1 MAAPVVHFEIH
12 GKDGP
17 ALSRFYDELFDWKTE
32 GTEMPNG
39 FYGLVQ
45 PGEGGIGGGIAGDGD
60 GAKVT
65 VYIQVP
71 DLEAKLQE
79 IEAAGGKV
87 LHPPEEIPGVTF
99 ALFEDPAGN
108 AIGLVKG

>member
-1 MAAPVVHFEIH
+1 MHFEIH

-17 ALSRFYDELFDWKTE
+17 ELAKFYEGLFDWKVQGMDMPE
-32 GTEMPNG
+32 GW
-39 FYGLVQ
+39 YGMV
-45 PGEGGIGGGIAGDGD
+45 GGGDGGIGGGIASSGD

-65 VYIQVP
+65 VYIAVP
-71 DLEAKLQE
+71 DLDAKLAE
-79 IEAAGGKV
+79 IKEAGGKV
-87 LHPPEEIPGVTF
+87 LQAPVTIPDTVTF